1 MYVFNFVLTNIH
13 SRNISLMYLRFDV
26 IFQTSN
32 NSILTADVWGSMMI
46 MNGELEINVENTAT
60 T

>member
-1 MYVFNFVLTNIH
+1 
-13 SRNISLMYLRFDV
+13 MYLLFDV

-32 NSILTADVWGSMMI
+32 NSILTADVWGSMI
-46 MNGELEINVENTAT
+46 TNGELEINVEKTAT

>member
-1 MYVFNFVLTNIH
+1 MHVFNFILTEIH
-13 SRNISLMYLRFDV
+13 SRNISLKYLCFCV

-46 MNGELEINVENTAT
+46 MNGELEINVEKTAMT
-60 T
+60 

>member
-1 MYVFNFVLTNIH
+1 M
-13 SRNISLMYLRFDV
+13 MYLCFDV
-26 IFQTSN
+26 IFQTPK

-46 MNGELEINVENTAT
+46 MNGELEMNVEKTAT